1 VAGLFSKVARFA
13 SSPQGQA
20 ALAKA
25 KAAAND
31 PENRAKLDDL
41 VSKVKGRAGG
51 LGQSGNRPDRTGTT
65 TTVTRVEPATGPAA
79 TRDLDGP
86 AGADD
91 SPRDTPPDSSRPAG
105 S

>member
-41 VSKVKGRAGG
+41 VSKVKTRAGG
-51 LGQSGNRPDRTGTT
+51 LGQSEDKTNRTGTGTT
-65 TTVTRVEPATGPAA
+65 TTVTQATPSTDPAA
-79 TRDLDGP
+79 TRDLEGP
-86 AGADD
+86 AGADGT
-91 SPRDTPPDSSRPAG
+91 PRDTPRPAG